1 MSGASVYQV
10 GIYLLLQSTIIMFLA
25 IPIGFVISYPLVP
38 LVNNLL
44 FMVFDYQGSLNYI
57 SSNTFMATAIILF
70 CEIGWCTL
78 LNMGYCYRTSINK
91 MVTANVKIEK
101 FGIGVKKLSNRIYLV
116 LFILPMIVFPF
127 LNDTASHLLIA
138 LIGIIG
144 VYGLVKNI
152 IPEFIENRQTNE
164 SLEDRCLLITLG
176 NVRYDLEKVRMLVL
190 VITIAAIILMCTTIY
205 TLDTPLISMV
215 TLMSYF
221 SVMVLLSITTI
232 FKVGME
238 LQGRKRSFLNL
249 YHMGYDLKD
258 LKKIIDLEMII
269 FYGLIIVIPLLYQI
283 IILIGGI
290 VIDSNYPNASLYDY
304 LYAHVPKSFAGT
316 DYLNHFL

>member
-1 MSGASVYQV
+1 MGLIKLAIRSLKTDFLKSLFYFLSFVLTTIFIFLFFNLTLNPSTGINLGGNDAKLITTIAAFVILIAMVCVFMANDFYVLAKTKDVSIVLMSGASVYQV

-116 LFILPMIVFPF
+116 LFILPMIVFQIFP
-127 LNDTASHLLIA
+127 LHATGPQA
-138 LIGIIG
+138 
-144 VYGLVKNI
+144 VYQN
-152 IPEFIENRQTNE
+152 
-164 SLEDRCLLITLG
+164 
-176 NVRYDLEKVRMLVL
+176 
-190 VITIAAIILMCTTIY
+190 TIAVLFRRFIINP
-205 TLDTPLISMV
+205 LDV
-215 TLMSYF
+215 Y
-221 SVMVLLSITTI
+221 LSHSWL
-232 FKVGME
+232 F
-238 LQGRKRSFLNL
+238 
-249 YHMGYDLKD
+249 
-258 LKKIIDLEMII
+258 
-269 FYGLIIVIPLLYQI
+269 
-283 IILIGGI
+283 
-290 VIDSNYPNASLYDY
+290 
-304 LYAHVPKSFAGT
+304 
-316 DYLNHFL
+316 